1 MLNLTHSGSAPPG
14 REHGFSLLEL
24 AIVLLI
30 VGLLLGGL
38 IMPLGSRMD
47 QQRIETSRQQLE
59 QIREALTGYALAND
73 ALPCP
78 ATPASSGQASATA
91 TGCTR
96 QHGFVPAAT
105 LGLPGSRN
113 EDQLLLDAWG
123 NPLRYSVSNSD
134 ADSDGNWD
142 FVRPGEMR
150 NVTLADSRT
159 QPGYLQYRSRIVGH
173 RLRGQYH
180 HRHGKRS
187 GCRAVARQGFC
198 NAGFRRRTG
207 KCRRHPRRRPFR
219 PQLSGCRRR
228 GVCQPYHQYRNRQR
242 LRRSCDMDRTE
253 HAVWPDGQRR
263 AAAMNAPA
271 IK

>member
-1 MLNLTHSGSAPPG
+1 MLNLIHSGSAPSG
-14 REHGFSLLEL
+14 REQGFSLLEL

-47 QQRIETSRQQLE
+47 QQRIETTRQQLE
-59 QIREALTGYALAND
+59 QIRDALAGYALAND

-113 EDQLLLDAWG
+113 PDQLLLDAWG

-134 ADSDGNWD
+134 ADGDGNWD

-150 NVTLADSRT
+150 NVTLANLAPSLDVCST
-159 QPGYLQYRSRIVGH
+159 
-173 RLRGQYH
+173 
-180 HRHGKRS
+180 
-187 GCRAVARQGFC
+187 A
-198 NAGFRRRTG
+198 AGSSATA
-207 KCRRHPRRRPFR
+207 CA
-219 PQLSGCRRR
+219 S
-228 GVCQPYHQYRNRQR
+228 
-242 LRRSCDMDRTE
+242 SATSIT
-253 HAVWPDGQRR
+253 A
-263 AAAMNAPA
+263 NAPA
-271 IK
+271 VLLSLGKDFATLTSADELENVGATLGGGPSGRNYPVAGDEVFVSHTISTATASGFDDLVTWIAPSTLYGQMVSAGRLP

>member
-1 MLNLTHSGSAPPG
+1 MLNLEPLRTAPLR
-14 REHGFSLLEL
+14 RERGFSLLEL

-47 QQRIETSRQQLE
+47 QQRIDTSRQQLE

-113 EDQLLLDAWG
+113 TDQLLLDAWG

-134 ADSDGNWD
+134 ADADGNWD

-150 NVTLADSRT
+150 NVTLANLAPSLDVCST
-159 QPGYLQYRSRIVGH
+159 
-173 RLRGQYH
+173 
-180 HRHGKRS
+180 
-187 GCRAVARQGFC
+187 A
-198 NAGFRRRTG
+198 AGSSATACAG
-207 KCRRHPRRRPFR
+207 
-219 PQLSGCRRR
+219 STTT
-228 GVCQPYHQYRNRQR
+228 V
-242 LRRSCDMDRTE
+242 T
-253 HAVWPDGQRR
+253 A
-263 AAAMNAPA
+263 NAPA
-271 IK
+271 VVLSLGKDFATLTSADELENVGATLGGGPSGRNYPVAGDEVFVSHTISTATSSGFDDLVTWIAPTTLYGQLVSAGRLP

>member
-1 MLNLTHSGSAPPG
+1 
-14 REHGFSLLEL
+14 
-24 AIVLLI
+24 
-30 VGLLLGGL
+30 
-38 IMPLGSRMD
+38 MPLGSRMD
-47 QQRIETSRQQLE
+47 QQRIDTTRQQLE

-150 NVTLADSRT
+150 NVTLANLAPSLDICST
-159 QPGYLQYRSRIVGH
+159 AAGSSATACAGSTTTVTANAPAVVLS
-173 RLRGQYH
+173 L
-180 HRHGKRS
+180 GKDFATS
-187 GCRAVARQGFC
+187 
-198 NAGFRRRTG
+198 GFRRRTG
-207 KCRRHPRRRPFR
+207 KCRRHPRRRTIR
-219 PQLSGCRRR
+219 PQLSGGQRR
-228 GVCQPYHQYRNRQR
+228 GLCQPHHQYRNRQQ
-242 LRRSCDMDRTE
+242 LRRSCDLDRTE
-253 HAVWPDGQRR
+253 HPVWPDGQRR
-263 AAAMNAPA
+263 AGCHECSA